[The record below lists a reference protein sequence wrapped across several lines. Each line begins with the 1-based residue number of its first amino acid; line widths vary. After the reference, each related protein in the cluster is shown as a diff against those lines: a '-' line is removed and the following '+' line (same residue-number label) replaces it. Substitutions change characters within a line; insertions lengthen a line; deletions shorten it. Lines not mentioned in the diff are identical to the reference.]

1 MSRAKIFVLA
11 LILASGYLLS
21 AVTFVLGWNQGRAP
35 LQVLLAQLSESY
47 AKGKRLAAERAISDL
62 QAAQARGDAL
72 ATELLNQQTHIDQ
85 LKTEARRAIPQVT
98 SRRPCLGPAA
108 LRVLDSAPGLDVAG
122 LPPAASGAAAE
133 GGPVA
138 TDTDI
143 GGWAVDAGA
152 AHDICRA
159 RLDALIDWHAPAPA
173 TAPTPA
179 LPQRGREQESL

>member
-1 MSRAKIFVLA
+1 MSAAIWVRLVSIAAIFACVAGAAWEL
-11 LILASGYLLS
+11 
-21 AVTFVLGWNQGRAP
+21 GRAP
-35 LQVLLAQLSESY
+35 LKVQLAQKQVLLAQLAESA
-47 AKGKRLAAERAISDL
+47 AKRKRLAAEKAVSDL

-72 ATELLNQQTHIDQ
+72 SAGLLNQQATIDQ

-98 SRRPCLGPAA
+98 SGRPCLGPAA
-108 LRVLDSAPGLDVAG
+108 LRVLDSTPGLDVAG

-152 AHDICRA
+152 AYETCRA
-159 RLDALIDWHAPAPA
+159 RLATLIDFYPPE
-173 TAPTPA
+173 P
-179 LPQRGREQESL
+179 ESR